1 MKLDDSLEE
10 KLEEEKYCPQC
21 WRTMPSDLT
30 YCPFCRA
37 KLEVEPFKRPTLLTM
52 AGLTAT
58 TASVIS
64 IIAATVNLMA
74 VILTSFALSGGSS
87 MASPWIPLNASI
99 DSSQKELYSKMIM
112 VFLIIAVF
120 DGIGFVLGMTAG
132 TYSWRKRH
140 FKSTIVAITSLSL
153 IGLLNLITLDTPYG
167 FGSFLALF
175 GFPIIILSSLSLI
188 FIVIKQQEFK

>member
-1 MKLDDSLEE
+1 
-10 KLEEEKYCPQC
+10 
-21 WRTMPSDLT
+21 MPSDLT
-30 YCPFCRA
+30 YCPFCKA
-37 KLEVEPFKRPTLLTM
+37 KLEVEPFKRPILLTM

-58 TASVIS
+58 TASVVS
-64 IIAATVNLMA
+64 MIAAGVNLMA
-74 VILTSFALSGGSS
+74 VIVTGFALSGSS
-87 MASPWIPLNASI
+87 LNGSI

-153 IGLLNLITLDTPYG
+153 IGLLNLITMDTPYG

>member
-37 KLEVEPFKRPTLLTM
+37 KLEVEPFKRPILLTM

-58 TASVIS
+58 IASVIS
-64 IIAATVNLMA
+64 MIAAGVNLMA
-74 VILTSFALSGGSS
+74 VIVTSFALGGGS
-87 MASPWIPLNASI
+87 MANPWIPLNGSI
-99 DSSQKELYSKMIM
+99 DSSQKELYSKMMM
-112 VFLIIAVF
+112 VFFIIAIF
-120 DGIGFVLGMTAG
+120 DVIGFALGMTAG

-153 IGLLNLITLDTPYG
+153 IGLLNLIALNIPFG
-167 FGSFLALF
+167 FGWFLAFF

-188 FIVIKQQEFK
+188 FTVIKQQEFK